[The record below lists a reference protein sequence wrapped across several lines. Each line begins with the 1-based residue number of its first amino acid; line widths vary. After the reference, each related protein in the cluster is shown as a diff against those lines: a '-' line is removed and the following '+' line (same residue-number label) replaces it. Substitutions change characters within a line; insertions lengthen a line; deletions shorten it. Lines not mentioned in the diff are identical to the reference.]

1 MNKIL
6 KIFII
11 ILLGIFIVKP
21 QLTYVNAAVN
31 SDYKTI
37 TVNEDNTLDD
47 NIEEENAE
55 TTVGDI
61 IMQYLGR
68 FVFSLAKLVESAITN
83 FSKWLVGVDV
93 FPWEDYIV
101 FNSLPYLDINYF
113 NPANGSIF
121 TIGESVTVGDM
132 IRSVYFS
139 LLTMALVVLGI
150 GVAVTAI
157 RLAIASIA
165 AEKAKY
171 KEAITKCLYT
181 VVMLFSVHL
190 LISFIFYLNETIV
203 QSCSALLK
211 NIIQEQEMAQ
221 LQEAISSQDLSDNY
235 TFADNNAYPYD
246 ADGINALYKSK
257 KGWEY
262 VFSDKERE
270 QMEEYDEMMAQ
281 YRDVTSS
288 EEGAAVFSYLI
299 HQVEYVQARSDN
311 GDPNDHDKIGYY
323 VDLNKKL
330 YDVSGLN
337 LTPGLAVNT
346 LRRILEDT
354 QKIVET
360 DKLEDLEPKFE
371 GVKGKDKAYK
381 YIETAAKKFILG
393 ESDANAIAN
402 IISSLG
408 EYFKGQVET
417 IKDVDK
423 FNYVAL
429 ILYAILLI
437 QSIMLLI
444 SYVKRVFYVT
454 LLTIL
459 APIVVIYDFFISA
472 I

>member
-1 MNKIL
+1 
-6 KIFII
+6 
-11 ILLGIFIVKP
+11 
-21 QLTYVNAAVN
+21 
-31 SDYKTI
+31 
-37 TVNEDNTLDD
+37 
-47 NIEEENAE
+47 
-55 TTVGDI
+55 
-61 IMQYLGR
+61 
-68 FVFSLAKLVESAITN
+68 
-83 FSKWLVGVDV
+83 
-93 FPWEDYIV
+93 
-101 FNSLPYLDINYF
+101 
-113 NPANGSIF
+113 
-121 TIGESVTVGDM
+121 
-132 IRSVYFS
+132 
-139 LLTMALVVLGI
+139 
-150 GVAVTAI
+150 
-157 RLAIASIA
+157 
-165 AEKAKY
+165 
-171 KEAITKCLYT
+171 
-181 VVMLFSVHL
+181 
-190 LISFIFYLNETIV
+190 
-203 QSCSALLK
+203 
-211 NIIQEQEMAQ
+211 
-221 LQEAISSQDLSDNY
+221 
-235 TFADNNAYPYD
+235 
-246 ADGINALYKSK
+246 
-257 KGWEY
+257 
-262 VFSDKERE
+262 
-270 QMEEYDEMMAQ
+270 MAQ

-288 EEGAAVFSYLI
+288 EEGAAVFGYLI

-311 GDPNDHDKIGYY
+311 GDPNNHDKIGYY
-323 VDLNKKL
+323 VDLDKKL

-429 ILYAILLI
+429 ILYAILLV

>member
-190 LISFIFYLNETIV
+190 LISFVFYLNETIV

-221 LQEAISSQDLSDNY
+221 LQEAISSENIDDNY
-235 TFADNNAYPYD
+235 KFADYNAFPYD
-246 ADGINALYKSK
+246 ANGIDLGYMAL
-257 KGWEY
+257 KGWAY
-262 VFSDKERE
+262 VFTDVDSKQRK
-270 QMEEYDEMMAQ
+270 EYDELMEQ
-281 YRDVTSS
+281 YRQVTSS
-288 EEGAAVFSYLI
+288 KEGAAIFAYLI
-299 HQVEYVQARSDN
+299 HKLEYVQARAD
-311 GDPNDHDKIGYY
+311 GGYY
-323 VDLNKKL
+323 ITLENEVVGEGWF
-330 YDVSGLN
+330 DVY
-337 LTPGLAVNT
+337 PGKAVNT

-354 QKIVET
+354 QKILDT

-371 GVKGKDKAYK
+371 GVYGKDVAYK
-381 YIETAAKKFILG
+381 HIEAAAKKFVLG
-393 ESDANAIAN
+393 ENDANAVSN

-408 EYFKGQVET
+408 DYFKGQVET
-417 IKDVDK
+417 IRDADK

>member
-190 LISFIFYLNETIV
+190 LISFVFYLNETIV

-262 VFSDKERE
+262 VVSDKERE

-299 HQVEYVQARSDN
+299 HQIEYVQARADE
-311 GDPNDHDKIGYY
+311 GYY

-330 YDVSGLN
+330 YDVKGLN
-337 LTPGLAVNT
+337 IHPGLAVNT
-346 LRRILEDT
+346 LRRILNDT
-354 QKIVET
+354 QYIIET
-360 DKLEDLEPKFE
+360 DKLEDLEPKFDGIE
-371 GVKGKDKAYK
+371 GKDVAYK